1 MFFRWL
7 GLFTR
12 GRVGSSFVPLAQR
25 SGTRG
30 AFTQMSQQYQPPAKE
45 RAGKSRQG
53 RAPDPCPDIC
63 PGPPAKA
70 RPQASGPARPRP
82 PRPRGRRRPLS
93 RLRAVGESAIGR
105 NSFSGTWD
113 TASRQEPRPDGS
125 RDDAL
130 STHKRPQPR
139 GPRPVLKEGASPPL
153 RPGPPASADTCPKPF
168 LGPPV
173 PRVCW
178 PPLPGGWVTRLR
190 VGPPVGGRD
199 AAWQPGG
206 VSETSS
212 SNYKL
217 NYELYREDVPYRAYE
232 CQKIPPLINHVP
244 VKIRRTHMGLGV
256 RSSFSPHKASR
267 NSHLS
272 PGEIKLGTGVLHSI
286 RGELSQIKAQVD
298 SLLASLERMD
308 QQRDQP
314 AGTKDSEEN
323 RGPGSEGCSCRLT
336 EAQQEHRNQE
346 STEPRGQCAHVEAD
360 SSQGSTDAEHAV
372 KNHTSEPAGSQ

>member
-1 MFFRWL
+1 MEARCPNNINHL
-7 GLFTR
+7 PR
-12 GRVGSSFVPLAQR
+12 SEPGSRDRAEPQTPAQ
-25 SGTRG
+25 TF
-30 AFTQMSQQYQPPAKE
+30 A
-45 RAGKSRQG
+45 QG
-53 RAPDPCPDIC
+53 RLRR
-63 PGPPAKA
+63 PGLRIPGRLA
-70 RPQASGPARPRP
+70 RG
-82 PRPRGRRRPLS
+82 PRGL
-93 RLRAVGESAIGR
+93 VGGGDRSPACVL
-105 NSFSGTWD
+105 
-113 TASRQEPRPDGS
+113 QEPRPHGP

-130 STHKRPQPR
+130 STSDPCPEGRVPCSPR
-139 GPRPVLKEGASPPL
+139 KPDLRTRSCGVLAPPRLAGGPAPRPRPPRAPRPRPSRAPPL
-153 RPGPPASADTCPKPF
+153 RPGPPTSADTCPKPF

-173 PRVCW
+173 PRVCS
-178 PPLPGGWVTRLR
+178 PPLPAG
-190 VGPPVGGRD
+190 
-199 AAWQPGG
+199 
-206 VSETSS
+206 SS

-217 NYELYREDVPYRAYE
+217 NYELYREDIPYRAYE

-256 RSSFSPHKASR
+256 RSSFSPKAFR

-272 PGEIKLGTGVLHSI
+272 PGQMKLGTGVLHSI

-323 RGPGSEGCSCRLT
+323 RGPGSEGCSCRPT

-372 KNHTSEPAGSQ
+372 KDHTSEPAGSQ